1 MSRNRKC
8 IVCGEPKVSNPTHLM
23 CDDCLKEHLPKEEED
38 NFHVNK
44 KDLGKLPWHL
54 LSEDMLEDVVRVLQF
69 GRTKYAENSWQNIG
83 PDEYGNPPLVRYQ
96 DALKRH
102 LAAFNRGE
110 TIDEESGLPALAH
123 AACNALF
130 IAWLEKHPE
139 CNRSGPDVHK
149 DK

>member
-1 MSRNRKC
+1 MNKAC
-8 IVCGEPKVSNPTHLM
+8 VNCGKFIINDPLRM
-23 CDDCLKEHLPKEEED
+23 LCDDCLKQLSKKNKEN

-54 LSEDMLEDVVRVLQF
+54 LSEDMLEDVVKVLQF
-69 GRTKYAENSWQNIG
+69 GREKYAENTWQNVG

-123 AACNALF
+123 VACNALF

-139 CNRSGPDVHK
+139 CNQSGPDVHK
-149 DK
+149 GK

>member
-1 MSRNRKC
+1 MGFMNKKC
-8 IVCGEPKVSNPTHLM
+8 VVCKKNSVESPVHIM
-23 CDDCLKEHLPKEEED
+23 CPECYAKATEQDVHI
-38 NFHVNK
+38 NK

-139 CNRSGPDVHK
+139 CNQSGPDVHEGK
-149 DK
+149 

>member
-1 MSRNRKC
+1 MENKRKC
-8 IVCGEPKVSNPTHLM
+8 LSCGKNEISDPLKLM
-23 CDDCLKEHLPKEEED
+23 CEECLSKTPMTDKSVD
-38 NFHVNK
+38 FHINK

-54 LSEDMLEDVVRVLQF
+54 LSEDMLEDVIRVLQF
-69 GRTKYAENSWQNIG
+69 GREKYAENTWQNVG

-123 AACNALF
+123 VACNALF

-139 CNRSGPDVHK
+139 CNQSGPDVHK